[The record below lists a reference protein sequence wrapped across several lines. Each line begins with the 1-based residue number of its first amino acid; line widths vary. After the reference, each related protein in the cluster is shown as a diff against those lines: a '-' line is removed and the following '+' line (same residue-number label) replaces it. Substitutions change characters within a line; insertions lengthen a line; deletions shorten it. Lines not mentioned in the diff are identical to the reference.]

1 MHLSNAVDYALQLQE
16 KDLHM
21 EHFFCP
27 QTTIG
32 GIVYCVHCRGKSIDN
47 QSAVGVTLMKKGLI
61 VVVGVNL

>member
-1 MHLSNAVDYALQLQE
+1 MHLSNVVNYALQSQE

-32 GIVYCVHCRGKSIDN
+32 GIVYCVHCRENSIHN
-47 QSAVGVTLMKKGLI
+47 QSAVGVSIMKKGLI